1 MPNLTF
7 VLPHWL
13 YWLGLIVFP
22 LVAMALLKARARKAA
37 HPSLSLPVAWFL
49 LLTGGFVG
57 LHRFYLRS
65 LLGWVFVPLF
75 IAILLFNVEG
85 REARNAVSRTSNEI
99 SSASFLLE
107 RAQHKAV
114 EEGIDNRDEI
124 NREQQALE
132 TARRAEV
139 QARARAAK
147 WSNLS
152 AGAAAL
158 IALLLLVDACL
169 LPRLL
174 RRCIELEKSRPRA
187 DKLIN
192 VSCDVDIEAEV
203 DGRHYANHTKGI
215 HTRFV
220 DAVDHINEF
229 TGKLVAYWSIIAVF
243 VYYYE
248 VMARYVFNSPTN
260 WAHESMFLMF
270 GMQYLLAGGY
280 VLRNNGHVRVDVFYM
295 NFSPLLK
302 AKTDIATS
310 VFFFLFTG
318 VLAWT
323 GWLFFMDA
331 FSVGEVSF
339 TEWAIQYWPVKFAI
353 PLGATLLLLQGL
365 AWLIKDI
372 LLLLDHKKQ
381 EA

>member
-13 YWLGLIVFP
+13 YWLGLIAFP
-22 LVAMALLKARARKAA
+22 LMAMFLLKANRGKT
-37 HPSLSLPVAWFL
+37 SQGQLSLQVAYFL
-49 LLTGGFVG
+49 LITGGFAG

-65 LLGWVFVPLF
+65 LLGWIFVPLF
-75 IAILLFNVEG
+75 IAILMFNVEG
-85 REARNAVSRTSNEI
+85 REARNAVSKADNEVTS
-99 SSASFLLE
+99 ARFLLE
-107 RAQHKAV
+107 RAEKQAQD
-114 EEGIDNRDEI
+114 EGI
-124 NREQQALE
+124 
-132 TARRAEV
+132 
-139 QARARAAK
+139 
-147 WSNLS
+147 SNL
-152 AGAAAL
+152 AEITRYKQELDIAL
-158 IALLLLVDACL
+158 KTTTVAKANARLWHGLASGTALLILVLLLLDAWRLPVL
-169 LPRLL
+169 LA
-174 RRCIELEKSRPRA
+174 RCRELERTRPHPKA
-187 DKLIN
+187 VTEVGCDIDIN
-192 VSCDVDIEAEV
+192 KDVNGGHAID
-203 DGRHYANHTKGI
+203 YTKGI

-220 DAVDHINEF
+220 QIIDAINEF
-229 TGKLVAYWSIIAVF
+229 AGKLVAYWSIIAVF

-310 VFFFLFTG
+310 IFFFLFTG
-318 VLAWT
+318 VLVWT
-323 GWLFFMDA
+323 GWLFFTDA
-331 FSVGEVSF
+331 FRVGEVSF

-353 PLGATLLLLQGL
+353 PLGAALLLLQGL

-372 LLLLDHKKQ
+372 LLLLDKKQ

>member
-13 YWLGLIVFP
+13 YWLGLIAFP
-22 LVAMALLKARARKAA
+22 LVAMALLKAHAGKDTRGQ
-37 HPSLSLPVAWFL
+37 LSLPVAYFL
-49 LLTGGFVG
+49 LITGGFVG

-65 LLGWVFVPLF
+65 LLGWIFVPLF
-75 IAILLFNVEG
+75 VAILFFNVEG
-85 REARNAVSRTSNEI
+85 REARNTLSRTTNEI
-99 SSASFLLE
+99 SSAGFLLE
-107 RAQHKAV
+107 RAQTRAI
-114 EEGIDNRDEI
+114 EENIDNSEEI
-124 NREQQALE
+124 AREQRALE
-132 TARRAEV
+132 AAREAVVLAQADSRRWGRLSGGTA
-139 QARARAAK
+139 
-147 WSNLS
+147 
-152 AGAAAL
+152 GL
-158 IALLLLVDACL
+158 IALLLLLDAYL

-174 RRCIELEKSRPRA
+174 RRCQAMEQAYPRA
-187 DKLIN
+187 EKRVS
-192 VSCDVDIEAEV
+192 VSCDVDIDTEV
-203 DGRHYANHTKGI
+203 DGRHYVNHTRGI
-215 HTRFV
+215 HTLFV
-220 DAVDHINEF
+220 DGIDRVNEF
-229 TGKLVAYWSIIAVF
+229 TGTLVAYWSIIAVF

-331 FSVGEVSF
+331 FTVGEVSF
-339 TEWAIQYWPVKFAI
+339 TEWGIQYWPVKFAI

-372 LLLLDHKKQ
+372 LLLLDKKQ